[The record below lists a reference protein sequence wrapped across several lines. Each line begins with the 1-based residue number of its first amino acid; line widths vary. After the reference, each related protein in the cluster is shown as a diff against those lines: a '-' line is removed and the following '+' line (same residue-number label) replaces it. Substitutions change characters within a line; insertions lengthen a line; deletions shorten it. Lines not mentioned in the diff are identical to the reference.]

1 MSRGAP
7 ELTNRTL
14 APLLGRLARAAAA
27 TPGCWQKEAHPAGPL
42 FAWRVDPEA
51 GEQLAVY
58 PAPWSWADLAEV
70 VEVSLPARRSL
81 GAARNADGGTVIVDI
96 RRLPDTCVVCG
107 EPITPSPLVTDTC
120 YGCLFEAGELVAL
133 DGGFMLRVA
142 NGRGCGQDC
151 GGAAR
156 EDAQA

>member
-1 MSRGAP
+1 MTP

-27 TPGCWQKEAHPAGPL
+27 APGCWQKDAHPAGPL
-42 FAWRVDPEA
+42 FGWRVHPEA

-58 PAPWSWADLAEV
+58 PAPWSWADLAEL
-70 VEVSLPARRSL
+70 VELSLPARRVFGQTREAGR
-81 GAARNADGGTVIVDI
+81 GAVIVEI

-107 EPITPSPLVTDTC
+107 ERFAPAPLVTDTC

-133 DGGFMLRVA
+133 EGGFLLRVA
-142 NGRGCGQDC
+142 P
-151 GGAAR
+151 
-156 EDAQA
+156 